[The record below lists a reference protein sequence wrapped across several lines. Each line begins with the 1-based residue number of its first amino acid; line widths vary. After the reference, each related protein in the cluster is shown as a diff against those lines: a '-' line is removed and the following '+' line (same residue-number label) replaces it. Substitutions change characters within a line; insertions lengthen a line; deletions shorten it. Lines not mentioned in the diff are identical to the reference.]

1 MVEATI
7 HETSTDAAR
16 RPSRFHRPLARTVIA
31 TGIVIGVLASGA
43 PSWAGP
49 MMGC

>member
-1 MVEATI
+1 MAQTERPT
-7 HETSTDAAR
+7 TR
-16 RPSRFHRPLARTVIA
+16 RPVRRILAA
-31 TGIVIGVLASGA
+31 TGIVLASLAMAA

>member
-1 MVEATI
+1 MAQAERPPTPRR
-7 HETSTDAAR
+7 TAR
-16 RPSRFHRPLARTVIA
+16 RILAGAAITL
-31 TGIVIGVLASGA
+31 GILAVAA

>member
-1 MVEATI
+1 MVQTERPPTPRRAVHRI
-7 HETSTDAAR
+7 LAA
-16 RPSRFHRPLARTVIA
+16 A
-31 TGIVIGVLASGA
+31 GIVLASLAVAA